1 MRKQLLFTLFILA
14 TTSMLSQQISM
25 EVGKNISSFS
35 YKNSQGINLE
45 NLQSTNNTF
54 MNLGYRRSIFSERF
68 FLNAKA
74 VYNTYGATG
83 SDRILDNY
91 YEWNVTYIGP
101 SFGVEYEIAHAGD
114 FIFSLQVDASAEFL
128 IQGTQT
134 INNQVYNL
142 FDEDDFDA
150 ALYFLRGGAKIQYK
164 VSNKISIF
172 TEYEYGQS
180 GSITSTTGDL
190 TINAHNF
197 GLGLLINAA
206 KNIPSQTSVDTVQLN
221 ELKLEIEKNS
231 QKIKDLEDNTTELE
245 ILEQK
250 NVEKQQ
256 ELQTLKTSISE
267 ALQPYQGN
275 DLVVKDVN
283 GIVYITLENDMLF
296 KSGSWKINSK
306 GQETIIALGEVF
318 AENTD
323 LKIQVEGHTDNKA
336 FKENKMSNWELST
349 KRASTIVQILSQN
362 ENINSKNLTASGRGE
377 FNPIA
382 DNETEEGRATNRRI
396 EMIISPDLDEIAKII
411 NE

>member
-1 MRKQLLFTLFILA
+1 
-14 TTSMLSQQISM
+14 MLSQQISM
-25 EVGKNISSFS
+25 EAGKNISSFS

-54 MNLGYRRSIFSERF
+54 MNLGYRRSIFTERF

-74 VYNTYGATG
+74 VYNSYGATG

-114 FIFSLQVDASAEFL
+114 FIFSLKVDASAEFL

-150 ALYFLRGGAKIQYK
+150 AIYFLRGGANIQYK

-197 GLGLLINAA
+197 GLGLLINVS

-231 QKIKDLEDNTTELE
+231 LKIKKLEDDTAELE

-256 ELQTLKTSISE
+256 ELQTLKTSIAE

-283 GIVYITLENDMLF
+283 GIVYIILENDMLF

-306 GQETIIALGEVF
+306 GEETIIALAEVL
-318 AENTD
+318 AENAD

-362 ENINSKNLTASGRGE
+362 ENINPKNLTASGRGE